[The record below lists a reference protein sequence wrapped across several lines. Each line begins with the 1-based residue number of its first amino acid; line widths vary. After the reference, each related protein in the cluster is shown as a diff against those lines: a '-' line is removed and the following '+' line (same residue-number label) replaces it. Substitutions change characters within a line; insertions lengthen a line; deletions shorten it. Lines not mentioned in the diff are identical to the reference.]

1 MRFGCYPPGC
11 PPCCCPPP
19 GPTGATGPAGPAG
32 ATGATGPTGVGVT
45 GATGPTGPTGAAGPT
60 GTGVTGA
67 TGATGPTGTA
77 GPTGTGVTGATGP
90 TGATGATG
98 PTGVGITGATGPTGA
113 TGATGPTGASDIPTS
128 FAQFNVIPRAYEHE
142 EFLSFSIYQIRGDDI
157 SLSPDN
163 DTLILLQPAFLYT
176 FSYDIQCVSAPANV
190 FMGIIPYIATSAEL
204 LYANFSHS
212 SIENAP
218 LSCNG
223 SFSFYFPFASNISLQ
238 FRCSEPL
245 TVTGSFTIHPVVK

>member
-1 MRFGCYPPGC
+1 MVCQFLSTACKNVAISHIPFYFGIAYHSLFERSMPMRFGCYPPGC

-32 ATGATGPTGVGVT
+32 ATGATGPTG
-45 GATGPTGPTGAAGPT
+45 
-60 GTGVTGA
+60 
-67 TGATGPTGTA
+67 
-77 GPTGTGVTGATGP
+77 
-90 TGATGATG
+90 
-98 PTGVGITGATGPTGA
+98 
-113 TGATGPTGASDIPTS
+113 ASDIPTS

-142 EFLSFSIYQIRGDDI
+142 EFLSFSVYQIRGDDI

-204 LYANFSHS
+204 LYANFSQS

>member
-11 PPCCCPPP
+11 PPCCCPPL
-19 GPTGATGPAGPAG
+19 
-32 ATGATGPTGVGVT
+32 
-45 GATGPTGPTGAAGPT
+45 
-60 GTGVTGA
+60 
-67 TGATGPTGTA
+67 
-77 GPTGTGVTGATGP
+77 GP

-98 PTGVGITGATGPTGA
+98 PTSATGT

-128 FAQFNVIPRAYEHE
+128 FAQFNVIPKAYEHE
-142 EFLSFSIYQIRGDDI
+142 EFLSFSVYQIRGDDI

-204 LYANFSHS
+204 LYANFSQS

-223 SFSFYFPFASNISLQ
+223 SFSFASNISLQ

>member
-11 PPCCCPPP
+11 PPCCCPPL
-19 GPTGATGPAGPAG
+19 
-32 ATGATGPTGVGVT
+32 
-45 GATGPTGPTGAAGPT
+45 
-60 GTGVTGA
+60 
-67 TGATGPTGTA
+67 
-77 GPTGTGVTGATGP
+77 GP

-98 PTGVGITGATGPTGA
+98 PTGATGT

-128 FAQFNVIPRAYEHE
+128 FAQFNVIPKAYEHE
-142 EFLSFSIYQIRGDDI
+142 EFLSFSVYQIRGDDI

-204 LYANFSHS
+204 LYANFSQS

>member
-11 PPCCCPPP
+11 PPCCCPPL
-19 GPTGATGPAGPAG
+19 
-32 ATGATGPTGVGVT
+32 
-45 GATGPTGPTGAAGPT
+45 
-60 GTGVTGA
+60 
-67 TGATGPTGTA
+67 
-77 GPTGTGVTGATGP
+77 GP

-98 PTGVGITGATGPTGA
+98 PTGAVGATGATGPAGAVGATGATSPTGATGTTGAMGPTGATGTTGATGPAGATGTTGATGPTGA
-113 TGATGPTGASDIPTS
+113 VGATGATGPTGPTGASDIPTS
-128 FAQFNVIPRAYEHE
+128 FAQFNVIPKAYEHE
-142 EFLSFSIYQIRGDDI
+142 EFLSFSVYQIRGDDI

-204 LYANFSHS
+204 LYANFSQS

>member
-11 PPCCCPPP
+11 PPCCCPPL
-19 GPTGATGPAGPAG
+19 GPTGAAGPTGTGATGATGPAGAVGTTG
-32 ATGATGPTGVGVT
+32 ATGPTGATGTIGATGPTGVGVT
-45 GATGPTGPTGAAGPT
+45 GATGPAGA
-60 GTGVTGA
+60 VGA
-67 TGATGPTGTA
+67 TGATGP
-77 GPTGTGVTGATGP
+77 
-90 TGATGATG
+90 
-98 PTGVGITGATGPTGA
+98 
-113 TGATGPTGASDIPTS
+113 TGPTGASDIPTS
-128 FAQFNVIPRAYEHE
+128 FAQFNVIPKAYEHE
-142 EFLSFSIYQIRGDDI
+142 EFLSFSVYQIRGDDI

-204 LYANFSHS
+204 LYANFSQS

>member
-1 MRFGCYPPGC
+1 MSSLL
-11 PPCCCPPP
+11 
-19 GPTGATGPAGPAG
+19 
-32 ATGATGPTGVGVT
+32 
-45 GATGPTGPTGAAGPT
+45 
-60 GTGVTGA
+60 
-67 TGATGPTGTA
+67 
-77 GPTGTGVTGATGP
+77 GP

-98 PTGVGITGATGPTGA
+98 PTGAVGA
-113 TGATGPTGASDIPTS
+113 TGATGPAGASDIPTS
-128 FAQFNVIPRAYEHE
+128 FAQFNVIPKAYEHK
-142 EFLSFSIYQIRGDDI
+142 EFLSFSVYQIRGDDI

-204 LYANFSHS
+204 LYANFSRGAL
-212 SIENAP
+212 ENAR
-218 LSCNG
+218 LTCNG
-223 SFSFYFPFASNISLQ
+223 TVTFYLPFRANYSLK

>member
-1 MRFGCYPPGC
+1 MKSFYPFPSTRF
-11 PPCCCPPP
+11 
-19 GPTGATGPAGPAG
+19 AG
-32 ATGATGPTGVGVT
+32 T
-45 GATGPTGPTGAAGPT
+45 
-60 GTGVTGA
+60 
-67 TGATGPTGTA
+67 
-77 GPTGTGVTGATGP
+77 
-90 TGATGATG
+90 
-98 PTGVGITGATGPTGA
+98 I
-113 TGATGPTGASDIPTS
+113 
-128 FAQFNVIPRAYEHE
+128 
-142 EFLSFSIYQIRGDDI
+142 FLFP
-157 SLSPDN
+157 LTN

-204 LYANFSHS
+204 LYANFSQS